1 MTATCDSLLC
11 GRPAAYRIA
20 GRAYCDRHAEGLAA
34 AVNARAGRRIVRP
47 TRLVAIQG
55 LTA

>member
-11 GRPAAYRIA
+11 GRPATSRIA

-34 AVNARAGRRIVRP
+34 AVNVRAGRRIVRL
-47 TRLVAIQG
+47 TRLVAIR
-55 LTA
+55 AVPA